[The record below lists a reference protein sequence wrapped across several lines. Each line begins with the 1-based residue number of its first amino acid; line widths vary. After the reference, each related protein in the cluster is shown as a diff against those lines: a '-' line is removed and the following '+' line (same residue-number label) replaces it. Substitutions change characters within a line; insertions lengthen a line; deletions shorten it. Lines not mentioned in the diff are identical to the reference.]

1 MRKQTYIRL
10 TSDNLE
16 YINKLSKETGLTRNA
31 IINEIIHTS
40 KLRYL
45 GTKDVN
51 IKDTVRTLSEQEKQ
65 K

>member
-1 MRKQTYIRL
+1 MKKQTYIRL

-40 KLRYL
+40 KQRYL
-45 GTKDVN
+45 GAEHVNTKDA
-51 IKDTVRTLSEQEKQ
+51 VRTLSEQEKQ